1 MLESWAVQMS
11 STACAQSKC
20 SMLRI
25 HVETS
30 SSHWLFFS
38 FHGQPLITRLQP
50 HEGSVLNMYV
60 CSNTGWLD
68 HMLLVDSQGDYQA
81 QQLYSC
87 CLLAAFTCVCSGGS
101 THKGIDSWLLVKQIK
116 ATLNVFCVCRHVLLR
131 TVTASATSGVPYNV
145 SLCCV
150 CHSRISAS
158 AK

>member
-1 MLESWAVQMS
+1 
-11 STACAQSKC
+11 
-20 SMLRI
+20 MLRCPP
-25 HVETS
+25 HTDF
-30 SSHWLFFS
+30 FFS

-87 CLLAAFTCVCSGGS
+87 CLLAAFIYVCGGGS

-116 ATLNVFCVCRHVLLR
+116 AILNVFCVCRHVLLR
-131 TVTASATSGVPYNV
+131 TVAASATCDLCDLWCTVQCVFVLCV
-145 SLCCV
+145 SQPHFSVSKVKSTVRLFQSV
-150 CHSRISAS
+150 IYF
-158 AK
+158 